1 MAERFCHSPSPG
13 ERSIKTLSLVVLAC
27 LTQAAAS
34 FALGP
39 RPPVQPAD
47 PLQVTRDVQPPEK
60 LSGAPPSYSAEA
72 REAGL
77 GGTVVLQAIIDEG
90 GNVTDVQV
98 LKELPMGLSEEAV
111 KAVETWKFKP
121 ATKDGR
127 AVRVRHVLTVNFVI
141 ERIPTDDPQELLR
154 WIAAVRAGAP
164 PAPDAARVRAI
175 EDDVTADR
183 STLLAAAEWAND
195 YEGESRAELLAWLGG
210 EAWRRA
216 LQRPPAD
223 VERAGWI
230 ELGLAAENRAIGIDA
245 LAVEAMVYKH
255 LLLNLQMESMNDPCD
270 EERVSAES
278 YAAIY
283 KATMTSRSYFT
294 SHRHGGDPPG
304 VP

>member
-1 MAERFCHSPSPG
+1 M
-13 ERSIKTLSLVVLAC
+13 KTLRLAVLVC

-39 RPPVQPAD
+39 RPPARPPAD

-60 LSGAPPSYSAEA
+60 LSGAPPSYTAEA

-77 GGTVVLQAIIDEG
+77 GGSVVVQCIIDEG

-127 AVRVRHVLTVNFVI
+127 AVRVRHVVTVNFVL
-141 ERIPTDDPQELLR
+141 ERIPTDDPRFLLR
-154 WIAAVRAGAP
+154 WMAEVRAGNP
-164 PAPDAARVRAI
+164 PAPDAALVRSI
-175 EDDVTADR
+175 EEDVAAGR
-183 STLLAAAEWAND
+183 STLAAAAEWAKD
-195 YEGESRAELLAWLGG
+195 YEGESRAALLSWLGG

-216 LQRPPAD
+216 RQRPPAD
-223 VERAGWI
+223 AERAGWI
-230 ELGLAAENRAIGIDA
+230 ETGLAAENRAIGIDEH
-245 LAVEAMVYKH
+245 AVEAMVYKH
-255 LLLNLQMESMNDPCD
+255 LLLNLQMEPMTDPL
-270 EERVSAES
+270 ERERASQES

-294 SHRHGGDPPG
+294 SHRHGDDPPG
-304 VP
+304 MP